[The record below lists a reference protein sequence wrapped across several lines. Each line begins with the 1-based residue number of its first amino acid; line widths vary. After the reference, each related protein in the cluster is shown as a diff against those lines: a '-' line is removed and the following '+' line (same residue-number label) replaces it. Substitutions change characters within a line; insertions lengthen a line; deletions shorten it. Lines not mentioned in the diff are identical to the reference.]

1 MNIFE
6 TIDSHFVLILLNL
19 SIALSTLF
27 SLSMLRPLST
37 FDSMC
42 AVEMDLCHLDTFAIT
57 ILNSFFVYLFHFFFI
72 ESVGFVNICLV
83 LHELPAAESKAVL
96 TEAYR
101 ILKPGGTLAM

>member
-1 MNIFE
+1 M
-6 TIDSHFVLILLNL
+6 SQPL
-19 SIALSTLF
+19 SILYF
-27 SLSMLRPLST
+27 
-37 FDSMC
+37 MC
-42 AVEMDLCHLDTFAIT
+42 IVEIVDTYAF
-57 ILNSFFVYLFHFFFI
+57 LNSFFVHQIFFFL